1 MSRMVARLHS
11 PAAIDPSTVA
21 VPAPDWIPETVNGCV
36 PVTPLTV
43 AVMLVSPN
51 ATPESTPTSEMVA
64 TRGSLLVHAALVP
77 GIRIPA
83 ASKAFATSC
92 RVPPTGTS
100 RAVAVMTTVL
110 TLRGGEEEPQAMLPA
125 ASRTTRW
132 SRRMAAQSTRGHDAN
147 GSAGYAAQSM
157 APLLATV
164 IILTGLAIF
173 AWTISYRIR
182 PLLFSRRDVRWDDPA
197 TRTEKLLE
205 YGIGQKRMPSKPER
219 SAGMAHVWIF
229 VAFLV
234 AQLGTLTSFGL
245 AYDPNFHLTFLAH
258 EDRIGQVYLF
268 VKDVID
274 ILGSL
279 GVLAFLYFR
288 LVEKKER
295 MTLSWEGGF
304 ILCMIL
310 GVLWTAVL
318 IDAATLAKS
327 PSEVPWYLP
336 VSGRVAQWFLYG
348 MSPGAATTLMTA
360 GVLLHIAIVMVFL
373 NFLPMGKHFHIITGL
388 PTVFFQRLTP
398 MGQLSKLD
406 LEHTEKFGVAKLTDL
421 SWKEI
426 LDTYSCT
433 ECGRCQTYCPTYDT
447 GKPLTHKEVN
457 RAIRHHAQQSSA
469 SLPLPLGIL
478 LRRLNRIGTDT
489 AAGLQLP
496 AEMIEKL
503 PPLVGEG
510 GVLPDETIWACTTC
524 GWCEQACP
532 VFIEQLPRI
541 VDMRRNLVLMESRF
555 PDEAA
560 RVFKG
565 METQGNP
572 WGMGSNRRAEWCADL
587 DLPVAAAMEP
597 EALKNVEYLFFV
609 GCAGSFDDR
618 QKKVSRALVK
628 ILRSAGVSFC
638 ILGEEETCNGDSAR
652 RLGNEYLFQALAQQ
666 NVETL
671 NRYAPKKIITQ
682 CPHCFNTLG
691 NEYPQFGGHFKV
703 LHHSEVIAQLV
714 ADGRLKP
721 GEAQLEAPVT
731 YHDSCYLAR
740 HNGISEAPRQALVS
754 LGIKVRE
761 MERNRTETFC
771 CGAGGGRMWLE
782 ETLGQR
788 INQNRIARG
797 GRGGRHGGG
806 GG

>member
-1 MSRMVARLHS
+1 
-11 PAAIDPSTVA
+11 
-21 VPAPDWIPETVNGCV
+21 
-36 PVTPLTV
+36 
-43 AVMLVSPN
+43 
-51 ATPESTPTSEMVA
+51 
-64 TRGSLLVHAALVP
+64 
-77 GIRIPA
+77 
-83 ASKAFATSC
+83 
-92 RVPPTGTS
+92 
-100 RAVAVMTTVL
+100 
-110 TLRGGEEEPQAMLPA
+110 
-125 ASRTTRW
+125 
-132 SRRMAAQSTRGHDAN
+132 
-147 GSAGYAAQSM
+147 M

-182 PLLFSRRDVRWDDPA
+182 PLLFARRDVRWDDPA

-245 AYDPNFHLTFLAH
+245 AYDPNFHLPFLAH

-274 ILGSL
+274 VLGSL
-279 GVLAFLYFR
+279 GCVAFLYFR
-288 LVEKKER
+288 LVQKKER
-295 MTLSWEGGF
+295 MTLSWEGVF
-304 ILCMIL
+304 ILFMIL
-310 GVLWTAVL
+310 GVLWTDVL
-318 IDAATLAKS
+318 IDAAALAKS
-327 PSEVPWYLP
+327 AGEVPWYLP
-336 VSGRVAQWFLYG
+336 VSGRVATWFLSG
-348 MSPGAATTLMTA
+348 MSPGAANGLITV
-360 GVLLHIAIVMVFL
+360 GVLLHITIVMAFL
-373 NFLPMGKHFHIITGL
+373 NFLPMGKHFHIIPGL

-406 LEHTEKFGVAKLTDL
+406 LEHSEKFGVAKLTDL

-469 SLPLPLGIL
+469 SLPLPLGNIL
-478 LRRLNRIGTDT
+478 RHLNRIKPLPPPVHHGSNGHGDGHAEAAAGQGADVHANHDSAGVQGTDPVT
-489 AAGLQLP
+489 GSEGAFASGLQLP
-496 AEMIEKL
+496 AEMYEKL

-532 VFIEQLPRI
+532 VFIEQIPRI
-541 VDMRRNLVLMESRF
+541 VDMRRHLVLMESRF
-555 PDEAA
+555 PEEAA

-565 METQGNP
+565 MEGQGNP

-587 DLPVAAAMEP
+587 DVPIAA
-597 EALKNVEYLFFV
+597 NVGNAAREFEWLFFV
-609 GCAGSFDDR
+609 GCAGSFDER
-618 QKKVSRALVK
+618 QKKVSRAIVQ
-628 ILRSAGVSFC
+628 ILKEARVSFC

-666 NVETL
+666 NVDTL
-671 NRYAPKKIITQ
+671 GRYGFKKIITQ
-682 CPHCFNTLG
+682 CPHCFNTLA

-714 ADGRLKP
+714 EEGRLKP
-721 GEAQLEAPVT
+721 GQVELSEPVT
-731 YHDSCYLAR
+731 FHDSCYLAR
-740 HNGISEAPRQALVS
+740 HNGISEAPRQALLS
-754 LGIKVRE
+754 LGIRVKE

-782 ETLGQR
+782 ETVGQR
-788 INQNRIARG
+788 INQNRIDEAARTIG
-797 GRGGRHGGG
+797 NAGTVATSCPFCLTMIKDGISETGRGERMQAKDIAELVALGLPQRT
-806 GG
+806 

>member
-1 MSRMVARLHS
+1 
-11 PAAIDPSTVA
+11 
-21 VPAPDWIPETVNGCV
+21 
-36 PVTPLTV
+36 
-43 AVMLVSPN
+43 
-51 ATPESTPTSEMVA
+51 
-64 TRGSLLVHAALVP
+64 
-77 GIRIPA
+77 
-83 ASKAFATSC
+83 
-92 RVPPTGTS
+92 
-100 RAVAVMTTVL
+100 
-110 TLRGGEEEPQAMLPA
+110 
-125 ASRTTRW
+125 
-132 SRRMAAQSTRGHDAN
+132 
-147 GSAGYAAQSM
+147 M
-157 APLLATV
+157 APVLASL
-164 IILTGLAIF
+164 IIVVGLSIF
-173 AWTISYRIR
+173 AWIISYRVR
-182 PLLFSRRDVRWDDPA
+182 PLLFARKDVRWDDPG
-197 TRTEKLLE
+197 TRTEKLLL
-205 YGIGQKRMPSKPER
+205 YGFGQKRMPGKPER
-219 SAGMAHVWIF
+219 PAGAAHVWIF

-245 AYDPNFHLTFLAH
+245 AYDPRFHLPFLAH
-258 EDRIGQVYLF
+258 EAPLGQVYLF
-268 VKDVID
+268 VKDLID
-274 ILGSL
+274 ILGTA
-279 GVLAFLYFR
+279 GCAVFLYFR
-288 LVEKKER
+288 LVQKKER
-295 MTLSWEGGF
+295 MTLSWEGVF

-310 GVLWTAVL
+310 GVLWSDVL
-318 IDAATLAKS
+318 IDAAILARS
-327 PSEVPWYLP
+327 AGECPWYLP
-336 VSGRVAQWFLYG
+336 VSGRVAQWFLTG
-348 MSPGAATTLMTA
+348 MTPAAATNVITV
-360 GVLLHIAIVMVFL
+360 GVLIHIAIVMAFL
-373 NFLPMGKHFHIITGL
+373 NFLPLGKHFHIITGL

-398 MGQLSKLD
+398 QGQLSKID
-406 LEHTEKFGVAKLTDL
+406 LENSEKFGVAKLTDL
-421 SWKEI
+421 SWKEV

-433 ECGRCQTYCPTYDT
+433 ECGRCQTYCPTYMT

-457 RAIRHHAQQSSA
+457 RAIRHHAQEMAESM
-469 SLPLPLGIL
+469 PLPLQRIFSGM
-478 LRRLNRIGTDT
+478 NRIQPVAGPTDGHGAHD
-489 AAGLQLP
+489 AAVAQPGLQLT
-496 AEMIEKL
+496 AEMLEKM

-572 WGMGSNRRAEWCADL
+572 WGMGSNRRAEWGADL

-714 ADGRLKP
+714 ADGRLRP
-721 GEAQLEAPVT
+721 GEAALETEVT

-740 HNGISEAPRQALVS
+740 HNGISEAPRQALVA
-754 LGIKVRE
+754 LGVKVRE

-788 INQNRIARG
+788 INQNRVEEAAKTLGGKGTIATSCPFCLTMIKDG
-797 GRGGRHGGG
+797 IGETGRAEQLEAKDIAELVAQSLP
-806 GG
+806 

>member
-1 MSRMVARLHS
+1 
-11 PAAIDPSTVA
+11 
-21 VPAPDWIPETVNGCV
+21 
-36 PVTPLTV
+36 
-43 AVMLVSPN
+43 
-51 ATPESTPTSEMVA
+51 
-64 TRGSLLVHAALVP
+64 
-77 GIRIPA
+77 
-83 ASKAFATSC
+83 
-92 RVPPTGTS
+92 
-100 RAVAVMTTVL
+100 
-110 TLRGGEEEPQAMLPA
+110 
-125 ASRTTRW
+125 
-132 SRRMAAQSTRGHDAN
+132 
-147 GSAGYAAQSM
+147 M
-157 APLLATV
+157 APVLASL
-164 IILTGLAIF
+164 IIVVGLSIF
-173 AWTISYRIR
+173 AWIISYRVR
-182 PLLFSRRDVRWDDPA
+182 PLLFARKDVRWDDPG
-197 TRTEKLLE
+197 TRTEKLLL
-205 YGIGQKRMPSKPER
+205 YGFGQKRMPGKPER
-219 SAGMAHVWIF
+219 PAGAVHVWIF

-245 AYDPNFHLTFLAH
+245 AYDPRFHLPFLAH
-258 EDRIGQVYLF
+258 EAPLGQVYLF
-268 VKDVID
+268 VKDLID
-274 ILGSL
+274 ILGTA
-279 GVLAFLYFR
+279 GCAVFLYFR
-288 LVEKKER
+288 LVQKKER
-295 MTLSWEGGF
+295 MTLSWEGVF
-304 ILCMIL
+304 ILCMIV
-310 GVLWTAVL
+310 GVLWSDVL
-318 IDAATLAKS
+318 IDAALLARS
-327 PSEVPWYLP
+327 AGEVPWYLP
-336 VSGRVAQWFLYG
+336 VSGKVAQWFLYG
-348 MSPGAATTLMTA
+348 MTPLAANKVMTV
-360 GVLLHIAIVMVFL
+360 GVLLHIAIVMAFL
-373 NFLPMGKHFHIITGL
+373 NFLPLGKHFHIITGL
-388 PTVFFQRLTP
+388 PTVFFQRLSP
-398 MGQLSKLD
+398 QGQLSKLD
-406 LEHTEKFGVAKLTDL
+406 LENSEKFGVARLTDL

-457 RAIRHHAQQSSA
+457 RAIRHHAQQMAESM
-469 SLPLPLGIL
+469 PLPLRQL
-478 LRRLNRIGTDT
+478 LKGMNRIPPVAGGGHANGHGEAHTDPKT
-489 AAGLQLP
+489 GSEGAFASGLQLP
-496 AEMIEKL
+496 AEMVEKL

-555 PDEAA
+555 PEEAA

-565 METQGNP
+565 MEGQGNP
-572 WGMGSNRRAEWCADL
+572 WGMGSNRRAEWAADL
-587 DLPVAAAMEP
+587 DIPVAAAMTP
-597 EALKNVEYLFFV
+597 EALRDVEYLFFV
-609 GCAGSFDDR
+609 GCAGSFDER

-671 NRYAPKKIITQ
+671 NKYGVKKIITQ

-754 LGIKVRE
+754 LGIKVKE

-782 ETLGQR
+782 ETIGQR
-788 INQNRIARG
+788 INQNRVDEAAKTLE
-797 GRGGRHGGG
+797 GRGTIATSCPFCLTMIKDGIGETGRAEQLEAKDIAELVAQSLP
-806 GG
+806 